1 MKDRTWIVILLVAV
15 IALLIVLVAQFV
27 RHSKDRCDYDDYMN
41 KTYITTAPNCII
53 NFMCTEGHT
62 AFRDEC
68 GCGCEVSS

>member
-15 IALLIVLVAQFV
+15 IALLIVVVFQFV
-27 RHSKDRCDYDDYMN
+27 KHSKDVCNYGNPD
-41 KTYITTAPNCII
+41 KSYIIQTPNCII
-53 NFMCTEGHT
+53 NFMCIQGRV